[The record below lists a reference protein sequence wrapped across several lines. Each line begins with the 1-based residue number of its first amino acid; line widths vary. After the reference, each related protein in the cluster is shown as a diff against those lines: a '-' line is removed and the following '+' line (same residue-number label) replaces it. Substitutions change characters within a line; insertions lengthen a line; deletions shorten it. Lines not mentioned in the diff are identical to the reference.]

1 MYIQSFHLLAW
12 VIRIITLWF
21 QKSFI
26 FSSSWWSW
34 ERRGEN
40 RRVNYSVF
48 WRALV
53 PALCGC
59 FAARVPRVHVG
70 VETPYT
76 GFDWVN
82 EWVNNSKEEC
92 LTSVVFSA
100 PNVCLTVSK
109 ISLVNIWLWA
119 VVRLPF
125 YVLKG
130 SPLRFLLTHHTHTHT
145 HTHTHPQKHT
155 FTLPY
160 PQSEYSQNT
169 QNTRT
174 HISLFIM
181 VMTSH
186 LLFTRYIPM
195 FSPLCHCSL
204 MMWLYFWMNRLAKN
218 ENLLNIYSA
227 SVHPRYKWVNE
238 AIQDVNEMFLR
249 GKRFG
254 EI

>member
-1 MYIQSFHLLAW
+1 MGVYPVFSFSCLSYQNNYIVISEVIHL
-12 VIRIITLWF
+12 F
-21 QKSFI
+21 FI
-26 FSSSWWSW
+26 LVKL
-34 ERRGEN
+34 RTAGRN

-48 WRALV
+48 WRVLV
-53 PALCGC
+53 SALCGC

-70 VETPYT
+70 VETPST
-76 GFDWVN
+76 GFDWAN

-100 PNVCLTVSK
+100 PSVCLTVSK

-119 VVRLPF
+119 AVRLPF

-145 HTHTHPQKHT
+145 PSKTHI
-155 FTLPY
+155 
-160 PQSEYSQNT
+160 YSALSTELSKEWVSFLMCEMLYIHKAT

-204 MMWLYFWMNRLAKN
+204 MMWFYFWMK
-218 ENLLNIYSA
+218 IKTCWTFTQPQS
-227 SVHPRYKWVNE
+227 
-238 AIQDVNEMFLR
+238 IQDINE
-249 GKRFG
+249 
-254 EI
+254 